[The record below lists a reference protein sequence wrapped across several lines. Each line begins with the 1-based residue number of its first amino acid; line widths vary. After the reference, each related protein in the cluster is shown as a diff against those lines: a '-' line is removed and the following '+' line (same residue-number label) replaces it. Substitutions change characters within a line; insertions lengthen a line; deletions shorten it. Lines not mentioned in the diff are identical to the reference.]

1 MPLEPCAR
9 PVALSPGPTPH
20 PAPWPCSVLA
30 VTIGNVHGKYA
41 RQPPQLDWARLDAVR
56 AEAGETPL
64 VLHGASGL
72 PDDMLR
78 RAIRAGICKFNVN
91 TEVRAAAVRGV
102 AEASAAG
109 GDVLDLMRA
118 GADAMVP
125 IVEAKLR
132 AFRRDRKKRCS
143 GTVER
148 NLEGRPSRP

>member
-1 MPLEPCAR
+1 MTHSPSNPA
-9 PVALSPGPTPH
+9 PSLSPPPSRPPPHTRPHPH

-30 VTIGNVHGKYA
+30 VTIGNVHGKYS
-41 RQPPQLDWARLDAVR
+41 RQPPQLEWARLDAVR
-56 AEAGETPL
+56 AEAGEAPL

-91 TEVRAAAVRGV
+91 TEVRAAAVQGV
-102 AEASAAG
+102 ASASAAG

-125 IVEAKLR
+125 VVEAKLR
-132 AFRRDRKKRCS
+132 AFRPGS
-143 GTVER
+143 
-148 NLEGRPSRP
+148 

>member
-1 MPLEPCAR
+1 M
-9 PVALSPGPTPH
+9 
-20 PAPWPCSVLA
+20 
-30 VTIGNVHGKYA
+30 
-41 RQPPQLDWARLDAVR
+41 RLQVR
-56 AEAGETPL
+56 VEAGETPL

-102 AEASAAG
+102 ASASAAG

-125 IVEAKLR
+125 VVEAKLR
-132 AFRRDRKKRCS
+132 AFRPGS
-143 GTVER
+143 
-148 NLEGRPSRP
+148 

>member
-125 IVEAKLR
+125 ILEAKLR
-132 AFRRDRKKRCS
+132 AFRPGS
-143 GTVER
+143 
-148 NLEGRPSRP
+148 

>member
-1 MPLEPCAR
+1 MTLEPCAR
-9 PVALSPGPTPH
+9 PPPCRPGRPAH

-41 RQPPQLDWARLDAVR
+41 KQPPQLDWARLDAVR

-125 IVEAKLR
+125 VVEAKLR
-132 AFRRDRKKRCS
+132 AFRPGS
-143 GTVER
+143 
-148 NLEGRPSRP
+148 

>member
-1 MPLEPCAR
+1 MPLCPSNPA
-9 PVALSPGPTPH
+9 PPLSPCRPGRPPH

-132 AFRRDRKKRCS
+132 AFRPGS
-143 GTVER
+143 
-148 NLEGRPSRP
+148 

>member
-102 AEASAAG
+102 ARHA
-109 GDVLDLMRA
+109 LLTLFT
-118 GADAMVP
+118 
-125 IVEAKLR
+125 IK
-132 AFRRDRKKRCS
+132 
-143 GTVER
+143 
-148 NLEGRPSRP
+148 